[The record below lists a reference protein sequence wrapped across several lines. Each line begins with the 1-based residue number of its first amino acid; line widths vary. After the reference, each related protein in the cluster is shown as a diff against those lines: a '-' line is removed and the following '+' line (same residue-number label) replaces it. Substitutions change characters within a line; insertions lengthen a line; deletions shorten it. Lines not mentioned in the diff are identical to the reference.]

1 MELYEIL
8 LVIGTIF
15 FILGMIPIFGGFID
29 TIFDMIVDIKK
40 HDYSSLPDLFLGI
53 GIIFVLISM
62 IFLIIDRIK

>member
-15 FILGMIPIFGGFID
+15 FILGMIPIFGNFINI
-29 TIFDMIVDIKK
+29 IFDMIIDIKN
-40 HDYSSLPDLFLGI
+40 HNYDSLPELFLGI

>member
-15 FILGMIPIFGGFID
+15 FILGMIPIFGNFIN
-29 TIFDMIVDIKK
+29 ILFDMIIDIKNYNY
-40 HDYSSLPDLFLGI
+40 DSLPELFLSI
-53 GIIFVLISM
+53 GVIFVLISM

>member
-15 FILGMIPIFGGFID
+15 FILGIIPIFGSFIN
-29 TIFDMIVDIKK
+29 ILFDMIIDIKN
-40 HDYSSLPDLFLGI
+40 HNYDSLPELFLGI

>member
-15 FILGMIPIFGGFID
+15 FILGMIPIFGNFINI
-29 TIFDMIVDIKK
+29 IFDMIIDIKN
-40 HDYSSLPDLFLGI
+40 HNYDSLPELFLGI

-62 IFLIIDRIK
+62 IFLTIDRIK

>member
-15 FILGMIPIFGGFID
+15 FILGMIPIFGNFIN
-29 TIFDMIVDIKK
+29 ILFDMIIDIKN
-40 HDYSSLPDLFLGI
+40 HNYDDLPELFLSI

>member
-15 FILGMIPIFGGFID
+15 FILGMIPIFCNFIN
-29 TIFDMIVDIKK
+29 ILFDMIIDIKNY
-40 HDYSSLPDLFLGI
+40 DYDSLPELFLSI

>member
-15 FILGMIPIFGGFID
+15 FILGMIPIFGNFIN
-29 TIFDMIVDIKK
+29 ILFDMIIDIKN
-40 HDYSSLPDLFLGI
+40 HNYDSLPELFLGI
-53 GIIFVLISM
+53 GTIFVLISM

>member
-15 FILGMIPIFGGFID
+15 FILGMIPIFGNFIN
-29 TIFDMIVDIKK
+29 ILFDMIIDIKN
-40 HDYSSLPDLFLGI
+40 HNYDSLPELFLNI

>member
-15 FILGMIPIFGGFID
+15 FILGIIPIFGNFIN
-29 TIFDMIVDIKK
+29 ILFDMIIDIKN
-40 HDYSSLPDLFLGI
+40 HNYDDLPELFLSI

-62 IFLIIDRIK
+62 IFLTIDRIK

>member
-15 FILGMIPIFGGFID
+15 FILGMIPIFGNFIN
-29 TIFDMIVDIKK
+29 ILFDMIIDIKN
-40 HDYSSLPDLFLGI
+40 HNYDSLSELFLSI

>member
-15 FILGMIPIFGGFID
+15 FILGIIPIFGNFIN
-29 TIFDMIVDIKK
+29 ILFDMIIDIKN
-40 HDYSSLPDLFLGI
+40 HDYDSLPELFLSI

>member
-15 FILGMIPIFGGFID
+15 FILGIIPIFGNFIN
-29 TIFDMIVDIKK
+29 ILFDMIIDIKN
-40 HDYSSLPDLFLGI
+40 HNYDDLPELFLSI

>member
-15 FILGMIPIFGGFID
+15 FILGMIPIFGSFIN
-29 TIFDMIVDIKK
+29 ILFDMIIDIKN
-40 HDYSSLPDLFLGI
+40 HNYDSLPELFLGI

>member
-15 FILGMIPIFGGFID
+15 FILGMIPIFGNFIN
-29 TIFDMIVDIKK
+29 ILFDMIIDIKN
-40 HDYSSLPDLFLGI
+40 HNYDNLPELFLSI

>member
-15 FILGMIPIFGGFID
+15 FILGMIPIFGNFIN
-29 TIFDMIVDIKK
+29 ILFDMIIDIKN
-40 HDYSSLPDLFLGI
+40 HNYDSLPELSLSI